1 MFVASALLVKY
12 FDCSDPESSRD
23 SSVSIRVTIR
33 GRQRTMRPVRTGK
46 SKMRSAKAERRNL
59 RHHVLVVENDPIIL
73 DAVAD
78 MLSAKQYRV
87 STARDGLQALEAFRG
102 SPCDLM
108 ILEIVLPKIDGHDLC
123 RLVRQ
128 DVRGRLLPIIAFSA
142 LAPQDVAKL
151 GGLSAD
157 AYVAK
162 GPLSVVIPNIL
173 KATQSMLNRTR
184 GNTGSTRIFGYEGF
198 RPRQMVSELLAMK
211 QYYQTLVHTLAEV
224 VIEVDSRAKILSAN
238 LGGLQFLGRPEAEVV
253 GLPFSNLLTA
263 SDRPNFERLLKE
275 LSQNLERDTR
285 VVEVTLAGV
294 QRHLRCRPVVDKG
307 EITGFLVTAGSAFF
321 PTHS

>member
-1 MFVASALLVKY
+1 
-12 FDCSDPESSRD
+12 
-23 SSVSIRVTIR
+23 
-33 GRQRTMRPVRTGK
+33 MRPARTEK
-46 SKMRSAKAERRNL
+46 SKTRR
-59 RHHVLVVENDPIIL
+59 RKGEPRGPRQHILVVENDPTIL
-73 DAVAD
+73 EAVAN

-87 STARDGLQALEAFRG
+87 STARDGLQALEAFRE

-128 DVRGRLLPIIAFSA
+128 DPRGRLLPIIAFSA

-173 KATQSMLNRTR
+173 QATQSMLGRTR
-184 GNTGSTRIFGYEGF
+184 GGAGSTRIFGYEGF

-224 VIEVDSRAKILSAN
+224 VIEVDSNAKILSAN
-238 LGGLQFLGRPEAEVV
+238 LGGLRLLGRPEAEVV
-253 GLPFSNLLTA
+253 GLPFPALLTP
-263 SDRPNFERLLKE
+263 SDRPNFERLRKE
-275 LSQNLERDTR
+275 LSRNLERGTG
-285 VVEVTLAGV
+285 VVEVTLAGNR
-294 QRHLRCRPVVDKG
+294 RHLRCRPVVDKG
-307 EITGFLVTAGSAFF
+307 EITGFLVTAGSALSS
-321 PTHS
+321 PPS

>member
-1 MFVASALLVKY
+1 M
-12 FDCSDPESSRD
+12 
-23 SSVSIRVTIR
+23 
-33 GRQRTMRPVRTGK
+33 QRARTEK
-46 SKMRSAKAERRNL
+46 SKMACRKGEPRTL
-59 RHHVLVVENDPIIL
+59 RQHILVVENDPTIL
-73 DAVAD
+73 EAVAD

-87 STARDGLQALEAFRG
+87 SRARDGLEALEAFRE
-102 SPCDLM
+102 SACDLM

-128 DVRGRLLPIIAFSA
+128 DARGRLLPIIAFSA

-173 KATQSMLNRTR
+173 EATQSMLNRTR
-184 GNTGSTRIFGYEGF
+184 GGAGSTRIFGYEGF

-224 VIEVDSRAKILSAN
+224 VIEVDSHAKILSAN
-238 LGGLQFLGRPEAEVV
+238 LGGLRLLGRPEAEVV
-253 GLPFSNLLTA
+253 GLPFPDLLTA
-263 SDRPNFERLLKE
+263 SDRPKFERLRKE
-275 LSQNLERDTR
+275 LSRNLERGTG
-285 VVEVTLAGV
+285 VVEVTLAGHR
-294 QRHLRCRPVVDKG
+294 RHLRCRPVVDKG
-307 EITGFLVTAGSAFF
+307 EITGFLVTAGSALSS
-321 PTHS
+321 PRS